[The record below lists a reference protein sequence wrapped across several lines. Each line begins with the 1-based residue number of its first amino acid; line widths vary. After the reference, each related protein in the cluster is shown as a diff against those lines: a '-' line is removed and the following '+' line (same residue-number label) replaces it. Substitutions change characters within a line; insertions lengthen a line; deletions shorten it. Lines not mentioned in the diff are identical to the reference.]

1 MRGKVV
7 GGGEV
12 PNIQYCCQRPSS
24 SSAKR
29 KLLSDLAMHL
39 KAKLEGGMLS
49 VVGVYQPVLDQLA
62 DLDRRSPGGHK
73 FVLVPVG
80 WKTAI
85 PLPRIFIT
93 LGDDLVAVLL
103 SSILKLVYFDS

>member
-1 MRGKVV
+1 MV

-49 VVGVYQPVLDQLA
+49 VVGVYQPVLDLLA
-62 DLDRRSPGGHK
+62 DLDREVARGAQSSCSCPLGGRRR
-73 FVLVPVG
+73 FLFRVF
-80 WKTAI
+80 
-85 PLPRIFIT
+85 LP
-93 LGDDLVAVLL
+93 A
-103 SSILKLVYFDS
+103 